1 MKIQHLAVIF
11 ILIIMPFSLIFS
23 EYISNQ
29 VKAGETE
36 IKYNNKLLNATYDA
50 MKSYQLNTINNS
62 VGDRSNSKIDDLESA
77 VNIFYS
83 SLVSSFGYTGYKSS
97 VMEEYVPVV
106 AFTLYDGY
114 YIYQPYVNTLTGLT
128 SNDYEESYSKDGE
141 NRNGVKSYVY
151 YNQRYY
157 VDNKNDFVITYT
169 LDNYITIEGT
179 INNNY
184 VYKSGYLINGITE
197 SQEKD
202 ANGEAKYYEFDNIMF
217 EKNDTEQM
225 SEYVGDKLYSYVK
238 IDGTKFYWE
247 NSGKGKIFYLDSAGN
262 KQIQADADTS
272 WETYQLYYQAIQKNK
287 SAYIYYKNA
296 YEFTNWVNTKIG
308 DLTAGKAKSGD
319 STTTVDYQYT
329 DVGEIFA
336 GDIQSSDSNFYR
348 HKSEVIRKNIETNL
362 AIAIKNFNG
371 GYILPK
377 LSETDWELVE
387 NNTCMLTFL
396 QGLPIGNKVYN
407 GYCVVPNSLTKEYVD
422 ENDIYILRT
431 NGTNGIYCRV
441 NDSTLND
448 SSIPRKDDQ
457 NYSSYAGRLK
467 LDFEKKTLDAE
478 TNTKYYPIR
487 DYLASYT
494 SIVGSSGVVDITQ
507 YKDMYGYMKSLNAKA
522 IETGKSYEYL
532 KKTYYIALARE
543 RMSAYNVNNGLK
555 EEDKEQVAVKKNNYH
570 IPSYIDN
577 WFYLKEYRKN
587 DGVKVKTWYEYV
599 NKIQI

>member
-157 VDNKNDFVITYT
+157 VNNNNDFVITYT

-179 INNNY
+179 VDGNY
-184 VYKSGYLINGITE
+184 VYKSGYLINGITKG
-197 SQEKD
+197 SD
-202 ANGEAKYYEFDNIMF
+202 YYEFDGIEFSKKASDLEEMK
-217 EKNDTEQM
+217 EYIDDT
-225 SEYVGDKLYSYVK
+225 LCSYVK
-238 IDGTKFYWE
+238 IDGTKFYLGDA
-247 NSGKGKIFYLDSAGN
+247 NNGYSGKIFYIDSAGN
-262 KQIQADADTS
+262 KQIQADINTS
-272 WETYQLYYQAIQKNK
+272 NETYNLYYQAIKQNK

-296 YEFTNWVNTKIG
+296 YEFTNWVNAKIG
-308 DLTAGKAKSGD
+308 DLTAGDAKSGD
-319 STTTVDYQYT
+319 STTIVDYQYT

-362 AIAIKNFNG
+362 AIAITNFNG

-422 ENDIYILRT
+422 ENDIYILRKNKT
-431 NGTNGIYCRV
+431 YCRV
-441 NDSTLND
+441 NDNTLDD
-448 SSIPRKDDQ
+448 SNIVEKQNVDQ
-457 NYSSYAGRLK
+457 YTSYAGRLK

-478 TNTKYYPIR
+478 TNKKYYPIR
-487 DYLASYT
+487 EYLASYT

-507 YKDMYGYMKSLNAKA
+507 YKDMYGYMNSLGSGC
-522 IETGKSYEYL
+522 EDL
-532 KKTYYIALARE
+532 KKTYYVALARE

-555 EEDKEQVAVKKNNYH
+555 EEDKQQVAITKGGNKM
-570 IPSYIDN
+570 PAYIDN
-577 WFYLKEYRKN
+577 WFYLKEYRIEA
-587 DGVKVKTWYEYV
+587 GVELW
-599 NKIQI
+599 

>member
-179 INNNY
+179 VDGNY
-184 VYKSGYLINGITE
+184 VYKSGYLINGITKG
-197 SQEKD
+197 SD
-202 ANGEAKYYEFDNIMF
+202 YYEFDGIKF
-217 EKNDTEQM
+217 SEKASDLEEMKEYIDDT
-225 SEYVGDKLYSYVK
+225 LCSYVK
-238 IDGTKFYWE
+238 IDGTKFYLGDA
-247 NSGKGKIFYLDSAGN
+247 NNGYSGKIFYIDSAGN
-262 KQIQADADTS
+262 KQIQADTNTS
-272 WETYQLYYQAIQKNK
+272 KETYDLYYQAIKQNK

-296 YEFTNWVNTKIG
+296 YEFTNWVNTEIG
-308 DLTAGKAKSGD
+308 DLTARYAKSGD

-422 ENDIYILRT
+422 ENDIYILRINKT
-431 NGTNGIYCRV
+431 YCRV
-441 NDSTLND
+441 NDNTL
-448 SSIPRKDDQ
+448 DDLNIVEKQ
-457 NYSSYAGRLK
+457 NVDQYTSYAGRLK

-478 TNTKYYPIR
+478 TNTKYYPIK

-599 NKIQI
+599 NKIPI